1 MVRVVTQ
8 PSSSYGAQ
16 GLTSGPGGF
25 GSPGRDQGQQ
35 GGRWP
40 AYGQDPAYLAPQQS
54 GRPPHPVPSTP
65 DGVPLS
71 GWWERVFAWIID
83 RIIVFIV
90 ALPLTFV
97 PLKRAF
103 AIFGDVFQR
112 SLDAL
117 PRSSSTSRQVT
128 ALLSA
133 QMGAKIALV
142 GVILLVVYL
151 VYEVAFLTLT
161 GATPG
166 KRAVG
171 ISVRLRD
178 EPGPPPLLAVLK
190 RTVVKEGGGI
200 LARVPLLGFLL
211 WLFSLVNVLWPLW
224 DHKKQAIHDKV
235 AATNAVVGSQP
246 RRSA

>member
-1 MVRVVTQ
+1 
-8 PSSSYGAQ
+8 
-16 GLTSGPGGF
+16 
-25 GSPGRDQGQQ
+25 
-35 GGRWP
+35 
-40 AYGQDPAYLAPQQS
+40 
-54 GRPPHPVPSTP
+54 
-65 DGVPLS
+65 
-71 GWWERVFAWIID
+71 
-83 RIIVFIV
+83 
-90 ALPLTFV
+90 
-97 PLKRAF
+97 
-103 AIFGDVFQR
+103 
-112 SLDAL
+112 
-117 PRSSSTSRQVT
+117 VT
-128 ALLSA
+128 AQLSA

-178 EPGPPPLLAVLK
+178 ESGPPPLLAVLK

-235 AATNAVVGSQP
+235 AATNAVVGPQP